1 MHLLIASSLFV
12 VRFTSLPASFRNL
25 LYSRIVVVW
34 TRKEGIRRLPPS
46 ALEFCWPSGPAPAAR
61 VRVTDATARRG
72 AQQRSGVDAGR
83 QQAHAALCEPG
94 SAAVRRGRR

>member
-61 VRVTDATARRG
+61 VRVQRRRGGVTAGPKALGGSDLASGAQARR
-72 AQQRSGVDAGR
+72 
-83 QQAHAALCEPG
+83 
-94 SAAVRRGRR
+94 